1 MQKVKAILLIT
12 VTIESQKLRLYCRCA
27 RRRSEKRS
35 NARAATKDETR
46 GTNDAE
52 AQPPHGEHT
61 QGPLELEEGMSN
73 RERTETNRDTAQTAD
88 SDPANTLTE
97 KVFHQLTC
105 DVECSCNVYPI

>member
-61 QGPLELEEGMSN
+61 QGPLELEEGMSS
-73 RERTETNRDTAQTAD
+73 RERTETNRDTAQRTQTAD

-97 KVFHQLTC
+97 KVFHQ
-105 DVECSCNVYPI
+105 